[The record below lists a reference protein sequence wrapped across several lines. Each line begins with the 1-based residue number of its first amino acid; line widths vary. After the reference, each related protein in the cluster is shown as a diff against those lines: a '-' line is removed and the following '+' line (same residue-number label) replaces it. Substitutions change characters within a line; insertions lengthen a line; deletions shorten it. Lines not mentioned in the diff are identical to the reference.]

1 MPVWLLET
9 IVIAALSAALALSPT
24 ARPQAPVAV
33 TDPDAYTIYATLL
46 PTRWRAVSEDAL
58 LLQQETEPTVRCPTK
73 LVQDAEWAAVE
84 NTFKAENA
92 RVQLL
97 QPMLRLD
104 IPYRFVSR
112 ADIAADDA
120 RLALKYPGIWQRR
133 PETIE
138 YAAVSAV
145 GFNADKTKAIVSLS
159 VRSSGTLYWLEK
171 REGQW
176 VQAQGGCG
184 WIA

>member
-1 MPVWLLET
+1 
-9 IVIAALSAALALSPT
+9 
-24 ARPQAPVAV
+24 
-33 TDPDAYTIYATLL
+33 
-46 PTRWRAVSEDAL
+46 
-58 LLQQETEPTVRCPTK
+58 
-73 LVQDAEWAAVE
+73 
-84 NTFKAENA
+84 
-92 RVQLL
+92 
-97 QPMLRLD
+97 MLRLD

-145 GFNADKTKAIVSLS
+145 GFNADKTKAIVSVSL
-159 VRSSGTLYWLEK
+159 RSSGSLYWLEK